1 MGLFEAI
8 SSIVPLAVIQHLVPY
23 YKGNTIGI
31 LIILMVMVMEN
42 EGPAVTIE
50 ILFHV
55 TGLG

>member
-1 MGLFEAI
+1 LKWDLI
-8 SSIVPLAVIQHLVPY
+8 AVIQNLVPY
-23 YKGNTIGI
+23 YKGNTIRI
-31 LIILMVMVMEN
+31 LIISMVMVMEN